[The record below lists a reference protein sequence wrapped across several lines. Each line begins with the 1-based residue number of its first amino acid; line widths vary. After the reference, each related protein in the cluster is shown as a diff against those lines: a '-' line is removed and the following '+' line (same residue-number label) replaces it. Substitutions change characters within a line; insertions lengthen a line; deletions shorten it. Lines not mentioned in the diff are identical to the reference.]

1 MRLRA
6 ILPSG
11 YLALLAPQ
19 NRTRM
24 AELGQAPYDWEVCG
38 L

>member
-1 MRLRA
+1 MRIYA
-6 ILPSG
+6 ALPVD
-11 YLALLAPQ
+11 YLEFLEQQ

-24 AELGQAPYDWEVCG
+24 AELGQAPYDWAVCG